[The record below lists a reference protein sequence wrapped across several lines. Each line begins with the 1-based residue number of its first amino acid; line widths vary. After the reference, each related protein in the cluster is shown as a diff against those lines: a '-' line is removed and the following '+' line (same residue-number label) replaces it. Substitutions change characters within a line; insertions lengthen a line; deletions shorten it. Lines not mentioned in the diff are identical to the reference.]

1 MAKTFGQLCH
11 MSWSTSEKDAL
22 KEPASLRAALPGFCS
37 KLLSV
42 IVNYNIYNHGFTEEH
57 PTPLE
62 KKYYSI
68 ILSKKWTELV
78 GLIIWNEEL

>member
-62 KKYYSI
+62 KNITQSSYQKNGPN
-68 ILSKKWTELV
+68 LWV
-78 GLIIWNEEL
+78 